1 MSFHNPF
8 ESHASALQSEQ
19 SAAQIHAQEIIRLTE
34 AAAKTARMVIAG
46 LATLVVGQEN
56 RFV

>member
-1 MSFHNPF
+1 MSFLNPF

-34 AAAKTARMVIAG
+34 AAAKTARMV
-46 LATLVVGQEN
+46 TLVVGQEN